1 MHWMR
6 IDGALLLPNSC
17 FRIPLRPG
25 SRSHTQF
32 KAARI
37 LAQNDLGNLDE
48 TLGGTISA
56 AINPDLGGDPAAG
69 FFAFLQYYPLP
80 ILISLVSIFMLW
92 IFFVAGADAGTIVL
106 GQMSAGGIEDTNRFI
121 RLAWGVVIGAMA
133 FVLLLSG
140 GLDALRQAALL
151 AGVPFAIIMIF
162 MCYALYKGLR
172 ADFREQDRQEESQE
186 VAAEASTS
194 KPTPS
199 RES

>member
-1 MHWMR
+1 
-6 IDGALLLPNSC
+6 
-17 FRIPLRPG
+17 
-25 SRSHTQF
+25 
-32 KAARI
+32 
-37 LAQNDLGNLDE
+37 
-48 TLGGTISA
+48 
-56 AINPDLGGDPAAG
+56 
-69 FFAFLQYYPLP
+69 
-80 ILISLVSIFMLW
+80 MLW

-151 AGVPFAIIMIF
+151 AGVPFTIIMIF